1 MRACAGELPMEIPNE
16 CTFMGAIDTSM
27 NMMIKLNTSILIE
40 TMASDLTVDGQ
51 LKALGD
57 PVRMRIVRL
66 LSMPLR
72 SRSAAEETGGFCACD
87 IESVIGIGQSTVSH
101 HMKHLQQC
109 DLVHSEKKGR
119 WVYYRI
125 NQTAF
130 ANLSQALAR
139 FAGDQTAASCC
150 DTTDG
155 SASDGAPAKSTRLSV
170 IGKNKSS

>member
-1 MRACAGELPMEIPNE
+1 
-16 CTFMGAIDTSM
+16 
-27 NMMIKLNTSILIE
+27 
-40 TMASDLTVDGQ
+40 MANDLTVDEQ

-72 SRSAAEETGGFCACD
+72 SRSADEETGGFCACD

-101 HMKHLQQC
+101 HMKLLQQC

-139 FAGDQTAASCC
+139 FAGDEIAAAACC
-150 DTTDG
+150 DTT
-155 SASDGAPAKSTRLSV
+155 SEGAGGAARSKSRRLRV
-170 IGKNKSS
+170 IGKNKPT

>member
-1 MRACAGELPMEIPNE
+1 
-16 CTFMGAIDTSM
+16 
-27 NMMIKLNTSILIE
+27 
-40 TMASDLTVDGQ
+40 MASDLTVDEQ

-57 PVRMRIVRL
+57 SVRMRIVRL

-72 SRSAAEETGGFCACD
+72 SRSATDETGGFCACD

-101 HMKHLQQC
+101 HMKLLQQC

-125 NQTAF
+125 NQAAF
-130 ANLSQALAR
+130 ANLAHALAR
-139 FAGDQTAASCC
+139 FAGDQAVAAGSCC
-150 DTTDG
+150 DTPEETPGD
-155 SASDGAPAKSTRLSV
+155 AAPAKSSRLRV

>member
-1 MRACAGELPMEIPNE
+1 
-16 CTFMGAIDTSM
+16 
-27 NMMIKLNTSILIE
+27 
-40 TMASDLTVDGQ
+40 MASDLTIDEQ

-72 SRSAAEETGGFCACD
+72 SRSATEESGGFCACD

-101 HMKHLQQC
+101 HMKLLQQC

-125 NQTAF
+125 NPRAF
-130 ANLSQALAR
+130 AGLSQALAR
-139 FAGDQTAASCC
+139 FAGNQAAAGSCC
-150 DTTDG
+150 DSTEEG
-155 SASDGAPAKSTRLSV
+155 AGDGAPSKSSRLRV
-170 IGKNKSS
+170 IAKNKSS

>member
-1 MRACAGELPMEIPNE
+1 M
-16 CTFMGAIDTSM
+16 S
-27 NMMIKLNTSILIE
+27 
-40 TMASDLTVDGQ
+40 SDLTVDEQ

-101 HMKHLQQC
+101 HMKLLQQC

-125 NQTAF
+125 NEAAF
-130 ANLSQALAR
+130 ANLSRALAR
-139 FAGDQTAASCC
+139 FAGDQAAATSCC
-150 DTTDG
+150 DTTG
-155 SASDGAPAKSTRLSV
+155 EGASDGASSKSSRLRV